1 MRNNITRADLDCLVE
16 FLQQD
21 DPILTQSTNVRE
33 FEREWSEWLGVK
45 HSVFVHSGSAAN
57 LVTMAALRQ
66 LKGEGEVIVP
76 TLTWV
81 SDIAS
86 VLHAGLNAGVCG
98 HRSAH
103 ARHGYFSSAR

>member
-1 MRNNITRADLDCLVE
+1 M
-16 FLQQD
+16 
-21 DPILTQSTNVRE
+21 
-33 FEREWSEWLGVK
+33 ERVARRVK

-86 VLHAGLNAGVCG
+86 ALHAGMKPVFVDINPRTL
-98 HRSAH
+98 SMDIS
-103 ARHGYFSSAR
+103 SSAG